1 MIHKIT
7 KPKRQ
12 SINITINLSN
22 INSVYFN
29 TNENTT
35 RRKEKEND
43 KVEGVD
49 YEDLVDQNAN
59 PDQEENNEENYDED
73 NSGYQN
79 TNEGPVPGD
88 SGNVRNE
95 DAIPKTREELICS
108 NQIDVE

>member
-22 INSVYFN
+22 INSVHFN
-29 TNENTT
+29 TNEKTT
-35 RRKEKEND
+35 KRKNNENG
-43 KVEGVD
+43 KLEGVD
-49 YEDLVDQNAN
+49 YEDLVDENAN
-59 PDQEENNEENYDED
+59 PDQEENNED

-88 SGNVRNE
+88 SGNDRNE
-95 DAIPKTREELICS
+95 DAIPKSREELICS
-108 NQIDVE
+108 NKIDE